1 MIKSILLV
9 ALIQTICVTTNFSQ
23 FSSPNVID
31 SNSNLISN
39 VITADINNDNLQDII
54 VTRKF
59 STSIISY
66 YLNLGNSTFG
76 PETIL
81 ETGSSQVTKI
91 AAGDFNNDGWID
103 IISIGDATNSVTL
116 YTNVATIFTVNTLD
130 NFAFFDCDIQ
140 VADIDNDS
148 NLDIVAIGGTK
159 LKVYYNDGLSN
170 FNAQTIS
177 GPIEDFFDIA
187 IDDIDGDG
195 FKEIITGGTNISI
208 YKNTNGVISYDA
220 ARTSTIPSDFNLFLS
235 LADLDNDGDLDLFS
249 DADNSMGIR
258 WMKNDGNGNFSN
270 LQMIDVNPIN
280 TRYGGSIKDFDND
293 GDLDLV
299 IVKDFNVVMYTNDGF
314 GNFSSPNIIQQGTPI
329 SINVIHSEDL
339 NNDGLYDL
347 IWSPKLSFQL
357 NNSTS
362 LSLIDSEVEDGINVY
377 PNPAS
382 NQFSIKTE
390 SSGKL
395 TVQNALGQVVLE
407 NIELVDGDNELELD
421 LSPQLY
427 FLTIQ
432 GQNKRVVRT
441 ILIN

>member
-9 ALIQTICVTTNFSQ
+9 TLIQTICVTTNFGQ
-23 FSSPNVID
+23 FSSPNLID
-31 SNSNLISN
+31 TNSNLISS

-59 STSIISY
+59 STHIISC

-91 AAGDFNNDGWID
+91 TTGDFNNDGWID
-103 IISIGDATNSVTL
+103 IVSIGDATNSVIV
-116 YTNVATIFTVNTLD
+116 YTNNATVFTASTLD
-130 NFAFFDCDIQ
+130 SFAFFDCDIQ
-140 VADIDNDS
+140 AADIDNDAD
-148 NLDIVAIGGTK
+148 LDIVAIGGTT

-170 FNAQTIS
+170 FNSQTIS

-195 FKEIITGGTNISI
+195 FKDIITGGTNISI

-220 ARTSTIPSDFNLFLS
+220 TRTSTIPSDFNLYLR

-270 LQMIDVNPIN
+270 LQMIDVDPIN

-293 GDLDLV
+293 GDLDLI
-299 IVKDFNVVMYTNDGF
+299 IVKEFNVVMYTNDGF
-314 GNFSSPNIIQQGTPI
+314 GNFSSPSIIQEGTPI
-329 SINVIHSEDL
+329 PITVIHSEDL
-339 NNDGLYDL
+339 NNDGLYDI
-347 IWSPKLSFQL
+347 IWSPSLSFQL

-362 LSLIDSEVEDGINVY
+362 LSIIDSEMEEGIIVS

-382 NQFSIKTE
+382 NQFSIKTK
-390 SSGKL
+390 SSGVL
-395 TVQNALGQVVLE
+395 TVHNALGQVVLE
-407 NIELVDGDNELELD
+407 NIELVEGDNKLELN

-432 GQNKRVVRT
+432 SQNKRIVKK